1 MRDSMSNAAARSQA
15 GRLAVLAGLTAALAV
30 AALVVLVGRSGA
42 APTAR
47 QTVVGTAMN
56 AKLGTTILVDRRGLT
71 LYNLSVER
79 NGRFICTSQACLALW
94 HPLTVPKGT
103 TPAGTSRL
111 STVRRPDGRRQV
123 TYRGAPL
130 YTFIQDHTRGEIKG
144 NGFKD
149 VGVWH
154 PTSLFGA
161 TSASTPGSASGGYG
175 SGY

>member
-1 MRDSMSNAAARSQA
+1 MRDSMSNAAARSPA
-15 GRLAVLAGLTAALAV
+15 ARLALLVGLAAALAV

-42 APTAR
+42 APTAT

-56 AKLGTTILVDRRGLT
+56 PKLGTTILVDRRGLT

-79 NGRFICTSQACLALW
+79 NGRFICTSQACLSLW

-103 TPAGTSRL
+103 TPAGASLL
-111 STVRRPDGRRQV
+111 STVKRPDGRRQV

-130 YTFIQDHTRGEIKG
+130 YTFTQDHKRGDIKG
-144 NGFKD
+144 NGLKD

-154 PTSLFGA
+154 ATALSGSTS
-161 TSASTPGSASGGYG
+161 GSGTASGDGYS